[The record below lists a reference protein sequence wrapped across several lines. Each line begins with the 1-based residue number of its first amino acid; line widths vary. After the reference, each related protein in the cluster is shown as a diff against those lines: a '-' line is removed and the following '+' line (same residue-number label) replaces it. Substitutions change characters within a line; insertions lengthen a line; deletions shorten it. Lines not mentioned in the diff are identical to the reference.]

1 MSYPYLFNR
10 AYALCIKA
18 NSHAIAHDLGCMTES
33 ELVGVIS
40 FLVQLQGC

>member
-18 NSHAIAHDLGCMTES
+18 NSHAIAHDLAYMTET
-33 ELVGVIS
+33 ELMGESI
-40 FLVQLQGC
+40 FYRRLLAD